1 MAAYY
6 HGGAGTDIQASTD
19 GLQTLYLMNPSYA
32 GYGADA
38 GAPPPAGA
46 NMMLLNSA
54 VSTMTPASF
63 GHHQQSSPSAAAA
76 AQHFVGIPLQAPPSS
91 GYNLWASAT
100 AAGASDM
107 SPPQHGHTAGT
118 AGVSAVLSLSSRE
131 APPVTVAAV
140 AGDEGNK
147 YHFGAPSTAAA
158 SQGQMVMS
166 SKYLKAAQELLDEV
180 VSVSKGVEDA
190 KAAAAAKSAAAVKK
204 KEDSEGVSGGGT
216 EDGGGAKS
224 GGAAELSTAE
234 RQELQM
240 KKSKLIN
247 MLDEVEQRYR
257 QYHGQMQAV
266 SSAFEAAAGAGS
278 ARTYT
283 ALALRTISRQFRCLR
298 DAIAGQVRAASR
310 ALGEDPDAAG
320 AGAGGA
326 GGRSVGSRLRYID
339 HQLRQQRAL
348 QQLGMMQGGAW
359 RPQRGLPERSVSILR
374 AWLFEHFL
382 HPYPKD
388 SDKIMLAKQTGLTRS
403 QVSNWFINARVRLW
417 KPMVEEMYL
426 EETKD
431 QAGDGAGDEG
441 KSGGGSKGGSA
452 NDNGGVEATP
462 RADGGGGGGGAMS
475 KAAVRVGG
483 GAAPESASGAGGG
496 GGGGLHGSS
505 LLELAGDHQQAAH
518 TGFYDDEEEDEDG
531 GAMQRRLKKARGDE
545 PAPAP
550 AGAFHH
556 HHHHAQDMAALHAQ
570 AAAAAAAR
578 QQHEEVSH
586 RELLMKFMESGGAGG
601 AAADARDHQHQHHQ
615 DGGYS
620 LFAPSPYGQFAS
632 EPFAFAGNG
641 GVSLTLGLPPGAA
654 GEQTAASFLMGSSSA
669 GDSGGHGVAAGGG
682 YDMNMQSTKSFAA
695 QLMRDFVA

>member
-1 MAAYY
+1 MAAYF

-32 GYGADA
+32 GYADA
-38 GAPPPAGA
+38 STHTPAAA
-46 NMMLLNSA
+46 NMMLLNST

-63 GHHQQSSPSAAAA
+63 GHQQSPSA
-76 AQHFVGIPLQAPPSS
+76 AQHFVGIPLQAPPS
-91 GYNLWASAT
+91 GYNLWTPAT
-100 AAGASDM
+100 TGAADM
-107 SPPQHGHTAGT
+107 SPPQQTPGT

-140 AGDEGNK
+140 AGDEGK
-147 YHFGAPSTAAA
+147 YLGASATSP
-158 SQGQMVMS
+158 GQMVMS

-190 KAAAAAKSAAAVKK
+190 KTSAAAKSMAAVKK
-204 KEDSEGVSGGGT
+204 KEDSEGMSGGGT

-224 GGAAELSTAE
+224 GAAAELSTAE

-266 SSAFEAAAGAGS
+266 SSSFEAAAGAGS

-298 DAIAGQVRAASR
+298 DAIAAQVRAASR
-310 ALGEDPDAAG
+310 ALGEDADAA
-320 AGAGGA
+320 A
-326 GGRSVGSRLRYID
+326 GGRTVGSRLRYID

-388 SDKIMLAKQTGLTRS
+388 SDKIMLAKQTGLSRS

-426 EETKD
+426 EETKN
-431 QAGDGAGDEG
+431 QE
-441 KSGGGSKGGSA
+441 
-452 NDNGGVEATP
+452 
-462 RADGGGGGGGAMS
+462 GGGGGGNGEGKPGGGSKSGDTNNSVDGVTPRAGGGAAMS
-475 KAAVRVGG
+475 KAAVRVAGG
-483 GAAPESASGAGGG
+483 TAESASTKGVSGV
-496 GGGGLHGSS
+496 HGSS
-505 LLELAGDHQQAAH
+505 LLELARDQQTAH
-518 TGFYDDEEEDEDG
+518 GGFYDDEDDEEDDG
-531 GAMQRRLKKARGDE
+531 SGGAAAMQRRFKKARGDE
-545 PAPAP
+545 SAAAA
-550 AGAFHH
+550 AGSFHH
-556 HHHHAQDMAALHAQ
+556 HHHVHDMAALHAQ
-570 AAAAAAAR
+570 AAAAAR
-578 QQHEEVSH
+578 QQHEEVNH
-586 RELLMKFMESGGAGG
+586 RELLMKFMESGGGAG
-601 AAADARDHQHQHHQ
+601 ARDHHHN
-615 DGGYS
+615 DGGGYS
-620 LFAPSPYGQFAS
+620 LFAPAPYGQFGS
-632 EPFAFAGNG
+632 DQTFAFAGNG
-641 GVSLTLGLPPGAA
+641 GVSLTLGLPHGAAA
-654 GEQTAASFLMGSSSA
+654 GEQTASFLMGGSTA
-669 GDSGGHGVAAGGG
+669 GDSASHGAAGG

>member
-32 GYGADA
+32 GGYADDGGASTP
-38 GAPPPAGA
+38 GAA

-54 VSTMTPASF
+54 VTTMTPASF
-63 GHHQQSSPSAAAA
+63 AHHHQQQSPPAAQ
-76 AQHFVGIPLQAPPSS
+76 QHFVGIPLQAQAQTP
-91 GYNLWASAT
+91 G
-100 AAGASDM
+100 AAGA
-107 SPPQHGHTAGT
+107 

-140 AGDEGNK
+140 AACTDEGK
-147 YHFGAPSTAAA
+147 YLGVSATP
-158 SQGQMVMS
+158 QGQMVMS

-190 KAAAAAKSAAAVKK
+190 KTAAAAATKSLAAVKK
-204 KEDSEGVSGGGT
+204 KEDSEGASGGGT
-216 EDGGGAKS
+216 DDGAGAKS
-224 GGAAELSTAE
+224 GGGAAPEMSTAE
-234 RQELQM
+234 RQEMQM
-240 KKSKLIN
+240 KKSKLLN

-266 SSAFEAAAGAGS
+266 SSSFEAAAGAGS

-298 DAIAGQVRAASR
+298 DAIASQVRAASR
-310 ALGEDPDAAG
+310 ALGEDADAAV
-320 AGAGGA
+320 A
-326 GGRSVGSRLRYID
+326 GGRTVGSRLRYID

-431 QAGDGAGDEG
+431 QDAGGGGNDEG
-441 KSGGGSKGGSA
+441 KSGGGGSKSS
-452 NDNGGVEATP
+452 DTVDGVMP
-462 RADGGGGGGGAMS
+462 RADVMS
-475 KAAVRVGG
+475 KSAVRVGG
-483 GAAPESASGAGGG
+483 GGAGAESASTNKGI
-496 GGGGLHGSS
+496 HGSS
-505 LLELAGDHQQAAH
+505 LLELGGGDHQQSHA
-518 TGFYDDEEEDEDG
+518 GFYDDDEDDG
-531 GAMQRRLKKARGDE
+531 DDVMGRRLKKARGNE
-545 PAPAP
+545 PAPA
-550 AGAFHH
+550 FHH
-556 HHHHAQDMAALHAQ
+556 VHDIATLHAQ
-570 AAAAAAAR
+570 AAAAAR

-586 RELLMKFMESGGAGG
+586 RELLMKFMESGGGG
-601 AAADARDHQHQHHQ
+601 GVRDHHQ
-615 DGGYS
+615 DGGGYS
-620 LFAPSPYGQFAS
+620 LFAPGPYGQFTT

-641 GVSLTLGLPPGAA
+641 GVSLTLGLPHGAGGSA
-654 GEQTAASFLMGSSSA
+654 EQTASFLMGSTTA
-669 GDSGGHGVAAGGG
+669 GDSGSHGAATS

>member
-19 GLQTLYLMNPSYA
+19 GLQTLYLMNPSFA
-32 GYGADA
+32 GYADA
-38 GAPPPAGA
+38 GGASPPGPT

-63 GHHQQSSPSAAAA
+63 AHHHQQSPSAAAA
-76 AQHFVGIPLQAPPSS
+76 QQHFVGIPLQAPPS
-91 GYNLWASAT
+91 GYNLWAPAT
-100 AAGASDM
+100 TSGAAADM
-107 SPPQHGHTAGT
+107 SSPQAHTPGGGT
-118 AGVSAVLSLSSRE
+118 GGVSAVLSLSSRE
-131 APPVTVAAV
+131 APPPVTVAAV
-140 AGDEGNK
+140 GGGADEGK
-147 YHFGAPSTAAA
+147 YHLVGPSAT

-190 KAAAAAKSAAAVKK
+190 AKAKSLSAVKK

-216 EDGGGAKS
+216 TEDGGGGAKS
-224 GGAAELSTAE
+224 GGAAAPELSTAE

-266 SSAFEAAAGAGS
+266 SSSFEAAAGAGS

-310 ALGEDPDAAG
+310 ALGEDADAAV
-320 AGAGGA
+320 AAAGG
-326 GGRSVGSRLRYID
+326 GRTVGSRLRYID

-431 QAGDGAGDEG
+431 QDGGAGNDDG
-441 KSGGGSKGGSA
+441 KSGGVTKSGDTSNGADGVITPRST
-452 NDNGGVEATP
+452 NGGA
-462 RADGGGGGGGAMS
+462 AMS
-475 KAAVRVGG
+475 KQAVEGASSAKQGVAAGVHH
-483 GAAPESASGAGGG
+483 
-496 GGGGLHGSS
+496 HGST
-505 LLELAGDHQQAAH
+505 LLELAGDHHTAHAA
-518 TGFYDDEEEDEDG
+518 GFYQDDGDEDDDDVE
-531 GAMQRRLKKARGDE
+531 RRLKKARGDDT
-545 PAPAP
+545 PAA
-550 AGAFHH
+550 AAFHGH
-556 HHHHAQDMAALHAQ
+556 HHVHDMAALHAQ
-570 AAAAAAAR
+570 AAAAAR

-586 RELLMKFMESGGAGG
+586 RELLMKFMESGGGGGGRDHQQDAGG
-601 AAADARDHQHQHHQ
+601 A
-615 DGGYS
+615 YS
-620 LFAPSPYGQFAS
+620 FFAPGPYGQFGS
-632 EPFAFAGNG
+632 EPFAFSGNG
-641 GVSLTLGLPPGAA
+641 GVSLTLGLPHGAGGGGGAA
-654 GEQTAASFLMGSSSA
+654 EQTASFLMGSSAA
-669 GDSGGHGVAAGGG
+669 GDSASHGGAGG

>member
-19 GLQTLYLMNPSYA
+19 GLQTLYLMNPSFA
-32 GYGADA
+32 GYDDA
-38 GAPPPAGA
+38 GGASPPGPT

-63 GHHQQSSPSAAAA
+63 GAHHHQQSPPAAQ
-76 AQHFVGIPLQAPPSS
+76 QHFVGIPLQAPPS
-91 GYNLWASAT
+91 GYNLWAPATSA
-100 AAGASDM
+100 AAAADM
-107 SPPQHGHTAGT
+107 SPPQAQTPGAG
-118 AGVSAVLSLSSRE
+118 GVSAVLSLSSRE
-131 APPVTVAAV
+131 APPPVTVAAV
-140 AGDEGNK
+140 GGGADEGK
-147 YHFGAPSTAAA
+147 YHLVGPSAT

-190 KAAAAAKSAAAVKK
+190 KAKSLSAVKK

-216 EDGGGAKS
+216 TEDGGGA
-224 GGAAELSTAE
+224 AAPELSTAE

-266 SSAFEAAAGAGS
+266 SSSFEAAAGAGS

-310 ALGEDPDAAG
+310 ALGEDADAAV
-320 AGAGGA
+320 AAAGG
-326 GGRSVGSRLRYID
+326 GRTVGSRLRYID

-431 QAGDGAGDEG
+431 QDGGAGNDDG
-441 KSGGGSKGGSA
+441 KSGGVTKSGDTSNGADGVITPRST
-452 NDNGGVEATP
+452 NGGA
-462 RADGGGGGGGAMS
+462 AMS
-475 KAAVRVGG
+475 KQAVEGASSAKQGVAAGVHH
-483 GAAPESASGAGGG
+483 
-496 GGGGLHGSS
+496 HGST
-505 LLELAGDHQQAAH
+505 LLELAGDHHTAHAA
-518 TGFYDDEEEDEDG
+518 GFYQDDGDDDVE
-531 GAMQRRLKKARGDE
+531 RRLKKARGDDQ
-545 PAPAP
+545 PAA
-550 AGAFHH
+550 AAFHGH
-556 HHHHAQDMAALHAQ
+556 HHVHDMAALHAQ
-570 AAAAAAAR
+570 AAAAAR

-586 RELLMKFMESGGAGG
+586 RELLMKFMESGGGG
-601 AAADARDHQHQHHQ
+601 AGAARDHHQ
-615 DGGYS
+615 DGGAYS
-620 LFAPSPYGQFAS
+620 FFAPGPYGQFGS
-632 EPFAFAGNG
+632 EPFAFSGNG
-641 GVSLTLGLPPGAA
+641 GVSLTLGLPHGAGGGA
-654 GEQTAASFLMGSSSA
+654 EQTASFLMGSSAGA
-669 GDSGGHGVAAGGG
+669 GDSGGHGSSAGG

>member
-6 HGGAGTDIQASTD
+6 HGGAGTDIQTSTD

-32 GYGADA
+32 GYADDGGASTP
-38 GAPPPAGA
+38 GAT

-54 VSTMTPASF
+54 VTTMTTASF
-63 GHHQQSSPSAAAA
+63 AHHHHHHQSPSSAAQQQ
-76 AQHFVGIPLQAPPSS
+76 QHFVGIPLQAPPS
-91 GYNLWASAT
+91 GYNLWTPAT
-100 AAGASDM
+100 AAVDM
-107 SPPQHGHTAGT
+107 SSPPPQAQTPGGAAA

-131 APPVTVAAV
+131 AAPPPVTVAAV
-140 AGDEGNK
+140 AGPGCTDEGK
-147 YHFGAPSTAAA
+147 YLGVSAT

-190 KAAAAAKSAAAVKK
+190 NKTTKSLAAVKK

-216 EDGGGAKS
+216 DDGSGAKS
-224 GGAAELSTAE
+224 DGGAGEMSTAE

-266 SSAFEAAAGAGS
+266 SSSFEAAAGAGS

-298 DAIAGQVRAASR
+298 DAIAAQVRAASR
-310 ALGEDPDAAG
+310 ALGEDADAAG
-320 AGAGGA
+320 
-326 GGRSVGSRLRYID
+326 GRTVGSRLRYID

-431 QAGDGAGDEG
+431 QDGGGGGGGGGNDEG
-441 KSGGGSKGGSA
+441 KSGGGGSKSG
-452 NDNGGVEATP
+452 DTVDGVKP
-462 RADGGGGGGGAMS
+462 RADAMS
-475 KAAVRVGG
+475 KSAVCVRGGEAA
-483 GAAPESASGAGGG
+483 ESASTNKGI
-496 GGGGLHGSS
+496 HGSS
-505 LLELAGDHQQAAH
+505 LLELGGGGDHQQSHA
-518 TGFYDDEEEDEDG
+518 GFYDGDD
-531 GAMQRRLKKARGDE
+531 AMGRRLKKARGDE
-545 PAPAP
+545 PAPA
-550 AGAFHH
+550 FHH
-556 HHHHAQDMAALHAQ
+556 VHDMAALHAQ
-570 AAAAAAAR
+570 AAAAAR

-586 RELLMKFMESGGAGG
+586 RELLMKFMESGGGG
-601 AAADARDHQHQHHQ
+601 AGARDHHHHHQ
-615 DGGYS
+615 DGGGGYS
-620 LFAPSPYGQFAS
+620 LFAPGPYGQFAT
-632 EPFAFAGNG
+632 EPAAFAFAGNG
-641 GVSLTLGLPPGAA
+641 GVSLTLGLPHGAGGSA
-654 GEQTAASFLMGSSSA
+654 AEQTASFLMGSTTA
-669 GDSGGHGVAAGGG
+669 GADSGSHGGG
-682 YDMNMQSTKSFAA
+682 YDINMQSTKSFAA

>member
-19 GLQTLYLMNPSYA
+19 GLQTLYLMNPSYTA
-32 GYGADA
+32 GYADA
-38 GAPPPAGA
+38 GASPPGPA

-63 GHHQQSSPSAAAA
+63 GHHQQSPSAAQ
-76 AQHFVGIPLQAPPSS
+76 QHFVGIPLQAPPA
-91 GYNLWASAT
+91 GYNLWAPAT
-100 AAGASDM
+100 SGAADM
-107 SPPQHGHTAGT
+107 SPPQAQTPGA

-140 AGDEGNK
+140 GGADEGK
-147 YHFGAPSTAAA
+147 YHLVGASAT

-180 VSVSKGVEDA
+180 VSVSKGVEEA
-190 KAAAAAKSAAAVKK
+190 KAATKSLSAVKK

-224 GGAAELSTAE
+224 GSAAPELSTAE

-266 SSAFEAAAGAGS
+266 SASFEAAAGAGS

-298 DAIAGQVRAASR
+298 DAIAAQVRAASR
-310 ALGEDPDAAG
+310 ALGEDADAAV
-320 AGAGGA
+320 AA
-326 GGRSVGSRLRYID
+326 GGRTVGSRLRYID

-431 QAGDGAGDEG
+431 QDGGNDEG
-441 KSGGGSKGGSA
+441 KSGGGTKSGDTS
-452 NDNGGVEATP
+452 NGVDGVTP
-462 RADGGGGGGGAMS
+462 RADGGSGAAMS
-475 KAAVRVGG
+475 KAAGRVGAEGASSAKGVGG
-483 GAAPESASGAGGG
+483 GV
-496 GGGGLHGSS
+496 HGST
-505 LLELAGDHQQAAH
+505 LLELAGDQHTAH
-518 TGFYDDEEEDEDG
+518 PGFYEDEGDD
-531 GAMQRRLKKARGDE
+531 ADDVERRLKKARGDE
-545 PAPAP
+545 PGAP
-550 AGAFHH
+550 FHSH
-556 HHHHAQDMAALHAQ
+556 HVHDMAALHAQ
-570 AAAAAAAR
+570 AAAAAR

-586 RELLMKFMESGGAGG
+586 RELLMKFMESGGGG
-601 AAADARDHQHQHHQ
+601 AGARDQHHQ
-615 DGGYS
+615 DGGGYS
-620 LFAPSPYGQFAS
+620 LFAPGPYGQFGS

-641 GVSLTLGLPPGAA
+641 GVSLTLGLPHGAGGGA
-654 GEQTAASFLMGSSSA
+654 EQTASFLMGSSAS
-669 GDSGGHGVAAGGG
+669 GDGGSHGGAGG

>member
-6 HGGAGTDIQASTD
+6 HGGAGTEIQASTD
-19 GLQTLYLMNPSYA
+19 GLQTLYLMNPASYA
-32 GYGADA
+32 GGYPDA
-38 GAPPPAGA
+38 GGASPPGA
-46 NMMLLNSA
+46 TTNMMLLNSA
-54 VSTMTPASF
+54 VTTMTPASF
-63 GHHQQSSPSAAAA
+63 GHHHQHSPSSAAAQ
-76 AQHFVGIPLQAPPSS
+76 QHFVGIPLQAPPS
-91 GYNLWASAT
+91 GYNLWTPAT
-100 AAGASDM
+100 TAGDM
-107 SPPQHGHTAGT
+107 SSSPQAQTPHGGA

-131 APPVTVAAV
+131 AAPPVTVAAV
-140 AGDEGNK
+140 GGVAADEGFK
-147 YHFGAPSTAAA
+147 YHLGGASAAM
-158 SQGQMVMS
+158 SPGQMVMS

-190 KAAAAAKSAAAVKK
+190 KAATKNLTAVKK

-224 GGAAELSTAE
+224 GGAAPELSTAE

-266 SSAFEAAAGAGS
+266 SSSFEAAAGAGS
-278 ARTYT
+278 SRTYT
-283 ALALRTISRQFRCLR
+283 SLALRTISRQFRCLR

-310 ALGEDPDAAG
+310 ALGEDADAAVVS
-320 AGAGGA
+320 GA

-431 QAGDGAGDEG
+431 QDGGAGNNNDDG
-441 KSGGGSKGGSA
+441 KSKSGDTS
-452 NDNGGVEATP
+452 NGVDGVVTP
-462 RADGGGGGGGAMS
+462 RADAMS
-475 KAAVRVGG
+475 KQAA
-483 GAAPESASGAGGG
+483 AAEGSGV
-496 GGGGLHGSS
+496 HGSTT
-505 LLELAGDHQQAAH
+505 LLELAGDQH
-518 TGFYDDEEEDEDG
+518 TPHAGYYDGEDDG
-531 GAMQRRLKKARGDE
+531 DDDVAMDRRLKKARGSDDHQ
-545 PAPAP
+545 PP
-550 AGAFHH
+550 AFHH
-556 HHHHAQDMAALHAQ
+556 VHDMAALHAQ
-570 AAAAAAAR
+570 AAAAAR
-578 QQHEEVSH
+578 QQHDEVSH
-586 RELLMKFMESGGAGG
+586 RELLMKFMESGGAGAG
-601 AAADARDHQHQHHQ
+601 RDHHHHHHH
-615 DGGYS
+615 DGGGYS
-620 LFAPSPYGQFAS
+620 LFTPGPYGHHQFGS
-632 EPFAFAGNG
+632 EHQFAFAGNG
-641 GVSLTLGLPPGAA
+641 GVSLTLGLPHGAGGGAA
-654 GEQTAASFLMGSSSA
+654 GGEQTATFLMGSSNGGG
-669 GDSGGHGVAAGGG
+669 GDSGSHGGAAGG

>member
-19 GLQTLYLMNPSYA
+19 GLQTLYLMNPSFA
-32 GYGADA
+32 GYGDA
-38 GAPPPAGA
+38 GGGASPPGPT

-63 GHHQQSSPSAAAA
+63 AAHHHQHSPSAAAA
-76 AQHFVGIPLQAPPSS
+76 QQHFVGIPLQAPPS
-91 GYNLWASAT
+91 GYNLWAPTTST
-100 AAGASDM
+100 AADM
-107 SPPQHGHTAGT
+107 SPPQAQTPGGGGG
-118 AGVSAVLSLSSRE
+118 GVSAVLSLSSRE
-131 APPVTVAAV
+131 APPPVTVAAV
-140 AGDEGNK
+140 GGAAADEGK
-147 YHFGAPSTAAA
+147 YQLVGPSAT

-190 KAAAAAKSAAAVKK
+190 KAKTSLSVVKK
-204 KEDSEGVSGGGT
+204 KEDSEGASGGGT
-216 EDGGGAKS
+216 EDGGAAKS
-224 GGAAELSTAE
+224 GAGAPAPELSTAE

-266 SSAFEAAAGAGS
+266 SSSFEAAAGAGS

-298 DAIAGQVRAASR
+298 DAIAAQVRAASR
-310 ALGEDPDAAG
+310 ALGEDADAAV
-320 AGAGGA
+320 AAGG
-326 GGRSVGSRLRYID
+326 GRTVGSRLRYID

-431 QAGDGAGDEG
+431 QDGGAGAGNDDG
-441 KSGGGSKGGSA
+441 KSGGGGTKSGDTS
-452 NDNGGVEATP
+452 NNGADGVITP
-462 RADGGGGGGGAMS
+462 RS
-475 KAAVRVGG
+475 TNG
-483 GAAPESASGAGGG
+483 GAAMSRAAAEGASSAKGGVQHHG
-496 GGGGLHGSS
+496 GST
-505 LLELAGDHQQAAH
+505 LLELAGDHHTGVHAA
-518 TGFYDDEEEDEDG
+518 GFYDDDG
-531 GAMQRRLKKARGDE
+531 GEDDDDVERRLKKARGDD
-545 PAPAP
+545 PP
-550 AGAFHH
+550 AFHGH
-556 HHHHAQDMAALHAQ
+556 HHVHDMAALHAQ
-570 AAAAAAAR
+570 AAAAAAR

-586 RELLMKFMESGGAGG
+586 RELLMKFMESGGGGGG
-601 AAADARDHQHQHHQ
+601 AARDHHHH
-615 DGGYS
+615 DGGGYS
-620 LFAPSPYGQFAS
+620 LFAPGPYGHFSS
-632 EPFAFAGNG
+632 EPFAFSGNG
-641 GVSLTLGLPPGAA
+641 GVSLTLGLPHGAGGGGGGA
-654 GEQTAASFLMGSSSA
+654 EQTAASFLMGSSA
-669 GDSGGHGVAAGGG
+669 GGADSGSHGGGG

>member
-6 HGGAGTDIQASTD
+6 HSSAGTDIQASTD

-32 GYGADA
+32 GYADA
-38 GAPPPAGA
+38 SAPTTTAGA

-54 VSTMTPASF
+54 MSTMTPASF
-63 GHHQQSSPSAAAA
+63 GHQQSPSAG
-76 AQHFVGIPLQAPPSS
+76 QHFVGIPLQAPPS
-91 GYNLWASAT
+91 GYNLWTPAT
-100 AAGASDM
+100 TCAADM
-107 SPPQHGHTAGT
+107 SRPQQTPCT
-118 AGVSAVLSLSSRE
+118 TGVSSVLSLSSRE
-131 APPVTVAAV
+131 APPVTVASV
-140 AGDEGNK
+140 AGDEGK
-147 YHFGAPSTAAA
+147 YLGASAT

-190 KAAAAAKSAAAVKK
+190 KAAAAKSAAAVKK

-216 EDGGGAKS
+216 EDGGVAKS
-224 GGAAELSTAE
+224 GSAAEMSTAE

-240 KKSKLIN
+240 KKIKLIN

-266 SSAFEAAAGAGS
+266 SSSFEAAAGPGS

-298 DAIAGQVRAASR
+298 DAIAARVRAASR
-310 ALGEDPDAAG
+310 ALGEDDADAA
-320 AGAGGA
+320 AGG
-326 GGRSVGSRLRYID
+326 GRHTVGSRLRYID

-359 RPQRGLPERSVSILR
+359 RPQRGLPERSVSVLR

-417 KPMVEEMYL
+417 KPMVEQMYL

-431 QAGDGAGDEG
+431 QDGGGGNDEG
-441 KSGGGSKGGSA
+441 KSGGGRKSGDTS
-452 NDNGGVEATP
+452 NGGIDATP
-462 RADGGGGGGGAMS
+462 REDGGGAMS
-475 KAAVRVGG
+475 KAA
-483 GAAPESASGAGGG
+483 AESASTKGVGSA
-496 GGGGLHGSS
+496 HGPS
-505 LLELAGDHQQAAH
+505 LLELVGNQQTAH
-518 TGFYDDEEEDEDG
+518 AGFYDDDEEEEDDG
-531 GAMQRRLKKARGDE
+531 SAAPAMQRRLKKARGDE
-545 PAPAP
+545 PAA
-550 AGAFHH
+550 AMAATFHH
-556 HHHHAQDMAALHAQ
+556 HMHDMAALHAQ
-570 AAAAAAAR
+570 AAAAAR
-578 QQHEEVSH
+578 QRHEEVSH
-586 RELLMKFMESGGAGG
+586 RELLMKFMESGGGG
-601 AAADARDHQHQHHQ
+601 AGARDHHQ
-615 DGGYS
+615 DGAYS
-620 LFAPSPYGQFAS
+620 LFAPGPYGQFTS

-641 GVSLTLGLPPGAA
+641 GVSLTLGLPHGPGAGA
-654 GEQTAASFLMGSSSA
+654 EQTASFLMGSSTTS
-669 GDSGGHGVAAGGG
+669 DSGSHGAAGG